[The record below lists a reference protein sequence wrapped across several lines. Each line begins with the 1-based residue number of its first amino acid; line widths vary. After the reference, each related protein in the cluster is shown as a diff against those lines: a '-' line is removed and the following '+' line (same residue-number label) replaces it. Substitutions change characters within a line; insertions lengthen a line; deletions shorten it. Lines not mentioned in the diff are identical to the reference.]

1 MITVGNKSRDVVF
14 SKSLQST
21 PELELRLQ
29 AFVFAVKYVACND
42 NRVHLLPNRQIDN
55 VQKRLQR
62 CITQTLSPIG
72 FDCRESLERAVDMQ
86 IGTMDETKGT
96 QDDPL
101 RR

>member
-1 MITVGNKSRDVVF
+1 MFRKC
-14 SKSLQST
+14 LQST
-21 PELELRLQ
+21 PELELCLQ
-29 AFVFAVKYVACND
+29 AFVFAVKYIARND
-42 NRVHLLPNRQIDN
+42 NGVHLLSNRKVDN
-55 VQKRLQR
+55 IQKRLQR

-86 IGTMDETKGT
+86 VGTMDETKGT